1 MPLDGEIKTTRV
13 HQYGA
18 VPIGPF
24 PEAGVDE
31 LWRGNRL
38 WNTLVEIDRAS
49 RKKYDEA
56 RREANSDYREIAGK
70 LDAIEN
76 EIKEA
81 YSRKRTARMKAGT
94 RDASHPLIAN
104 ANKEIRKLKADRR
117 KLWEEMKPHR
127 KEADKRVDQKAI
139 SDDFKEQVKKAQ
151 RRENSG
157 LGGAM
162 ANEIA
167 RYFKVARGRTFDNPG
182 SRLRF
187 HRFDGTGFLFYR
199 FRRKGNNGEK
209 VTTDGVTFEALT
221 RGDINIG
228 ESFSLTS
235 VEPRGSVPVMR
246 LRAKVGG
253 GAKRAT
259 KVYAEFD
266 LHLHRPIPKEAQIN
280 NAKLLRRRIGDKFTY
295 TVSFSVR
302 VPVAVPP
309 EEPPLRAVGVDI
321 GFKMRDGA
329 LRVATI
335 AVEDEIGWKF
345 EHLMLPYEYWLKR
358 MNRVEEIQSKMDD
371 AAKELGVF
379 IKPRLKAHEASSDEN
394 HSLYPLV
401 RKITNVPANVTLNYE
416 TAYKLGGKIRG
427 APGNLPPEV
436 EEKVR
441 NWRERWRKSY
451 REMHG
456 LRRKTLAW
464 RREMYRV
471 MAAKLVARGLPIG
484 VENIDLTKFA
494 EVRDADNELSD
505 KARSQRFDVAP
516 SEFLGSVR
524 NCAEREGVPVVKVE
538 PAYTSRTCAECG
550 CLNEVGGE
558 VRWKC
563 SDCGA
568 EHDRDEN
575 AAKNIARGVTE
586 KMQK

>member
-1 MPLDGEIKTTRV
+1 M
-13 HQYGA
+13 
-18 VPIGPF
+18 
-24 PEAGVDE
+24 
-31 LWRGNRL
+31 
-38 WNTLVEIDRAS
+38 
-49 RKKYDEA
+49 
-56 RREANSDYREIAGK
+56 
-70 LDAIEN
+70 
-76 EIKEA
+76 
-81 YSRKRTARMKAGT
+81 
-94 RDASHPLIAN
+94 
-104 ANKEIRKLKADRR
+104 
-117 KLWEEMKPHR
+117 
-127 KEADKRVDQKAI
+127 
-139 SDDFKEQVKKAQ
+139 
-151 RRENSG
+151 
-157 LGGAM
+157 
-162 ANEIA
+162 
-167 RYFKVARGRTFDNPG
+167 
-182 SRLRF
+182 
-187 HRFDGTGFLFYR
+187 
-199 FRRKGNNGEK
+199 
-209 VTTDGVTFEALT
+209 
-221 RGDINIG
+221 
-228 ESFSLTS
+228 
-235 VEPRGSVPVMR
+235 
-246 LRAKVGG
+246 
-253 GAKRAT
+253 
-259 KVYAEFD
+259 
-266 LHLHRPIPKEAQIN
+266 
-280 NAKLLRRRIGDKFTY
+280 
-295 TVSFSVR
+295 
-302 VPVAVPP
+302 
-309 EEPPLRAVGVDI
+309 
-321 GFKMRDGA
+321 
-329 LRVATI
+329 
-335 AVEDEIGWKF
+335 
-345 EHLMLPYEYWLKR
+345 
-358 MNRVEEIQSKMDD
+358 
-371 AAKELGVF
+371 
-379 IKPRLKAHEASSDEN
+379 
-394 HSLYPLV
+394 V

-538 PAYTSRTCAECG
+538 PAYTSRTCTECG